1 MAVFLSD
8 SRRINEMRRGVLVAS
23 LMVGM
28 IVIAGCTPVQK
39 STAAGSAAGSA
50 TGAVIGHASSIG
62 SGPGAIIGLA
72 LGTAGG
78 AIAAD
83 HYYETDDSGEL
94 AEASAAIDGLSGKLE
109 AKDARLAELAAALE
123 REKAQQKALLQAYEK
138 ARQGHKTLQTGTPA
152 NVQVTKDSDA
162 VTFTILSKVLFR
174 SGKATISS
182 EGRKALA
189 SAAQIIRKDYPGA
202 EIEVRGHTDNVP
214 IRYSPYKSN
223 WELSRA
229 RALAVVKHLVKS
241 EGFDSAQLK
250 TTGFADTRPVASNK
264 TAAGRQR
271 NRRAEI
277 VVLLRGTQVAD
288 GKAAD

>member
-1 MAVFLSD
+1 MFLSV
-8 SRRINEMRRGVLVAS
+8 SGRINEMRRRVLVAG
-23 LMVGM
+23 LMAGI
-28 IVIAGCTPVQK
+28 IVVAGCTPVQK
-39 STAAGSAAGSA
+39 GTAAGSAAGSA
-50 TGAVIGHASSIG
+50 AGAVVGHAISSVG

-83 HYYETDDSGEL
+83 QYYETEDSGEL

-138 ARQGHKTLQTGTPA
+138 ARQGHETLQITAPA

-174 SGKATISS
+174 SGKAAISS
-182 EGRKALA
+182 EGKKALA
-189 SAAQIIRKDYPGA
+189 SAAQIIRRDYPQA

-223 WELSRA
+223 WELSQA
-229 RALAVVKHLVKS
+229 RATAVVKHLVQS
-241 EGFDSAQLK
+241 EGFDAARLK

-264 TAAGRQR
+264 TAAGRQQ

-288 GKAAD
+288 GKTAD